1 MIITKLTNQSHLKF
15 QNYSKAI
22 KAYLSNYFRIANGYC
37 CKNYTNKLIVKK
49 MYCISNNK
57 RKIRKKLYSLYLYY
71 ADTANQDLCVLDITM
86 KNQLNLT
93 YEIAKS

>member
-57 RKIRKKLYSLYLYY
+57 RKIRKKLCRYIKSRSMCFRYNNKKSAKL
-71 ADTANQDLCVLDITM
+71 DL
-86 KNQLNLT
+86 
-93 YEIAKS
+93 